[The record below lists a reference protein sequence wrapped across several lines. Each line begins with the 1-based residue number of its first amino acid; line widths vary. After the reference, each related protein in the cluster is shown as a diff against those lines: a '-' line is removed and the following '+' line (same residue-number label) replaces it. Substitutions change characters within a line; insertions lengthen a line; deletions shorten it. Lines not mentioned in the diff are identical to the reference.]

1 MSVQFNFN
9 SLKYNNISH
18 FENQNGENI
27 GFQGLNRCL
36 SRDFVNGGRSKITGF
51 VQMADDAVMEAIKNH
66 PKSRRFVGNL
76 PPDWI
81 DQIPKGKRKE
91 TVQQIQDLF
100 SGLAEKLYS
109 PQGTRVN
116 KDETFVVDFLSQL
129 KQSLGLDT
137 EIKYIHAGDIGKAY
151 KLKVGDKKYV
161 FKAFHSDMNPD
172 YAKSNGEI
180 FEPARAPYANKK
192 GCKSFVDF
200 YFGRIGTHDNHD
212 GFMLTKFETSNQKF
226 TPGEEIKRLLRM
238 LKSRVVTA
246 DISIKSTPQI
256 PDDLNIIGLKAI
268 DLGDL
273 TLLSQNLHKALK
285 KTAKDIEKYYF
296 NTKKN
301 LTNKEVILNQI
312 NDIRQIF
319 GCFCINRYVEENLQ
333 NTLRRLT
340 ELLKTNKSKFDKP

>member
-1 MSVQFNFN
+1 MSVQFNVN
-9 SLKYNNISH
+9 SLKYNNTNH
-18 FENQNGENI
+18 LENKNFRHGKDI
-27 GFQGLNRCL
+27 GFQSQSLTRCL
-36 SRDFVNGGRSKITGF
+36 SKTFINGGMNKKTGF
-51 VQMADDAVMEAIKNH
+51 AQTAEDAILEAIKDN

-76 PPDWI
+76 PPEWI

-109 PQGTRVN
+109 PQYTKFK

-129 KQSLGLDT
+129 KQALGLDT
-137 EIKYIHAGDIGKAY
+137 EIKYINAGDIGKAY

-212 GFMLTKFETSNQKF
+212 GFMLTKFELSNQKL
-226 TPGEEIKRLLRM
+226 TPKEEIKRLLSF
-238 LKSRVVTA
+238 LKSRVTTP
-246 DISIKSTPQI
+246 DIDINVKTNVS
-256 PDDLNIIGLKAI
+256 DDLNIIGLKAI

-273 TLLSQNLHKALK
+273 ALLPQNLHKTLK
-285 KTAKDIEKYYF
+285 NTAKDIEKYYF
-296 NTKKN
+296 NSN
-301 LTNKEVILNQI
+301 
-312 NDIRQIF
+312 
-319 GCFCINRYVEENLQ
+319 
-333 NTLRRLT
+333 
-340 ELLKTNKSKFDKP
+340 